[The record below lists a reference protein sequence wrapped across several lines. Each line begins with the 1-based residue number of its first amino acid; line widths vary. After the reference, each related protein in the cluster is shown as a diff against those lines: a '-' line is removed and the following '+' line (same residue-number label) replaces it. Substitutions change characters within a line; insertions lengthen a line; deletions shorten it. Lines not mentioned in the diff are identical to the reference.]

1 MAYGSNSLRVDL
13 NSDLG
18 ESFGAYAI
26 GEDEGLFGLISSAN
40 VACGFHGGDP
50 RVIEQTITRTKAA
63 GVAVGAHPGFLDLV
77 GFGRREMNATAD
89 EVRTDTLYQLGALD
103 AFCRVA
109 GIRMQHVKAH
119 GALYNVAVRDA
130 ALAGAIIDAVKAY
143 DPTLIIL
150 AQPGT
155 TLLAAAEAAGL
166 PIAREGFADRAYNT
180 DGSLV
185 SRRLPG
191 ALITDPA
198 IAAERMVRLV
208 AEGKLATI
216 DGQDLE
222 MRVDS
227 ICVHSDTPG
236 SLAIMG
242 AVRRALEA
250 AGVAI
255 RPLRSPDNA

>member
-1 MAYGSNSLRVDL
+1 MAPDTSTVRVDL

-18 ESFGAYAI
+18 ESFGAYTI

-50 RVIEQTITRTKAA
+50 RVIEETIVKTKAA

-77 GFGRREMNATAD
+77 GFGRREMNVTPD

-109 GIRMQHVKAH
+109 GVRMQHVKAH

-130 ALAGAIIDAVKAY
+130 AIAGAIIEAVEAY

-155 TLLAAAEAAGL
+155 TLLAAAEAVGL
-166 PIAREGFADRAYNT
+166 PVAREGFADRAYNA

-191 ALITDPA
+191 ALITDPVV
-198 IAAERMVRLV
+198 AAKRMVRLV
-208 AEGKLATI
+208 TEGTLATI

-222 MRVDS
+222 MQVDS

-236 SLAIMG
+236 SLAIMS
-242 AVRRALEA
+242 AIRRELEA
-250 AGVAI
+250 AGSTI
-255 RPLRSPDNA
+255 QPLRSLDNT